1 MKAEKQRRTFISYSR
16 VNQEFAL
23 KLAGELRASKFA
35 VWLDQ
40 LDIPTGA
47 RWDNE
52 LEKAL
57 NECGIFLVILTPAS
71 IASENVKDEIGFAI
85 DHGKHILPV
94 LLDECEIPLRL
105 RRLQYVDFRKKKFSE
120 GIASAKKLLQG
131 LVDGKPSSLSAKEE
145 EGDSKTASTKKRGDS
160 MTAKKKT
167 GNRATPSRGDVI
179 TVSNQGSGNAIAAG
193 RGAQASISTVQESSD
208 IGAWRKQMEKSI
220 DALKDLLP
228 DDKTDL
234 KESVSKVAEEVAKG
248 EKADAGR
255 IERLVNMLAGMS
267 ADIFDVAVATL
278 VNPLAGLGLVIKKV
292 GDKARLEM
300 K

>member
-1 MKAEKQRRTFISYSR
+1 MKSAGQRRTFISYSR

-23 KLAGELRASKFA
+23 KLARELRTSRFA

-57 NECGIFLVILTPAS
+57 NDCEIFLVILTPAS

-105 RRLQYVDFRKKKFSE
+105 RRLQYVDFTRKKFSE
-120 GIASAKKLLQG
+120 GIESAKKLLQG
-131 LVDGKPSSLSAKEE
+131 LVNGKPSLVSAEE
-145 EGDSKTASTKKRGDS
+145 EERDSKSTSTKKKGDS

-167 GNRATPSRGDVI
+167 GSRTTSSRGDVI

-193 RGAQASISTVQESSD
+193 RGAKASVSTVQESAD
-208 IGAWRKQMEKSI
+208 IAVWRKQMEKSI
-220 DALKDLLP
+220 DALKNLLP
-228 DDKTDL
+228 EDKADL
-234 KESVSKVAEEVAKG
+234 KESVSKVAEEVSKG

-255 IERLVNMLAGMS
+255 IERLLNVLGGMS
-267 ADIFDVAVATL
+267 ADIFDVALTTL
-278 VNPLAGLGLVIKKV
+278 ANPLAGLGLVVKKV
-292 GDKARLEM
+292 GDRARLEM

>member
-1 MKAEKQRRTFISYSR
+1 MKVDGQSRTFISYSR
-16 VNQEFAL
+16 INQEFAL
-23 KLAGELRASKFA
+23 KLARELRASKFA

-57 NECGIFLVILTPAS
+57 NECEIFLVILTPAS
-71 IASENVKDEIGFAI
+71 ITSENVKDEIGFAI

-105 RRLQYVDFRKKKFSE
+105 RRLQYVDFTKKKFSE

-131 LVDGKPSSLSAKEE
+131 LVDGKSSLVSAKEGD
-145 EGDSKTASTKKRGDS
+145 GDSKTAPTKKKGDS
-160 MTAKKKT
+160 MPAKKKT
-167 GNRATPSRGDVI
+167 GNRATSSRDDVI

-193 RGAQASISTVQESSD
+193 RGAQASVSTVQESSD
-208 IGAWRKQMEKSI
+208 IGSWRKQMEKSI

-228 DDKTDL
+228 DDKIDL
-234 KESVSKVAEEVAKG
+234 KESVSKVAEEVSKG

-278 VNPLAGLGLVIKKV
+278 ANPLAGLGLVIKKV

>member
-1 MKAEKQRRTFISYSR
+1 MKVDGQSRTFISYSR
-16 VNQEFAL
+16 INQEFAL
-23 KLAGELRASKFA
+23 KLARELRASKFA

-57 NECGIFLVILTPAS
+57 NECEIFLVILTPAS
-71 IASENVKDEIGFAI
+71 ITSENVKDEIGFAI

-105 RRLQYVDFRKKKFSE
+105 RRLQYVDFTKKKFSE
-120 GIASAKKLLQG
+120 GIESAKKLLQG
-131 LVDGKPSSLSAKEE
+131 LVDGKSSSVSAKEE
-145 EGDSKTASTKKRGDS
+145 EGDSKTAPKKKKGDS
-160 MTAKKKT
+160 MPAKKKT
-167 GNRATPSRGDVI
+167 GNRATSSSGDVI

-193 RGAQASISTVQESSD
+193 RGAQASVSTVQESSD

-234 KESVSKVAEEVAKG
+234 KESVSKVAEEVSKG

-267 ADIFDVAVATL
+267 ADIFDVAVTTL
-278 VNPLAGLGLVIKKV
+278 ANPLAGLGLVIKKV